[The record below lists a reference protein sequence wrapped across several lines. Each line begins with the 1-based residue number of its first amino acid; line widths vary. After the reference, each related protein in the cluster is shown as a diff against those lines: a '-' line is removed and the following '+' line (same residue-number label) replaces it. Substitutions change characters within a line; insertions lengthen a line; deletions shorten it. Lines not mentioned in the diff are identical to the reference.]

1 MLELIR
7 RDGLAR
13 VCKLETGHG
22 VLETPALLPVVNPR
36 FQGIR
41 PRELYEVFG
50 FKALI
55 TNSYIIRND
64 QKMREAALSSG
75 LHEMLD
81 YPGVIMTD
89 SGTFQSH
96 MYGEVEVKNEDIVNF
111 QRDIGTDIGTV
122 LDIFTEPEWS
132 KERTSEA
139 VDVTLERTREAAG
152 LKGKMMLAGVVQ
164 GSVYQDLR
172 ERCARELRAIDVDVH
187 PIGGVVPLME
197 QYRYADLVDVI
208 IASKKGLA
216 PDRPVHLFGAGHPM
230 VFSLAVL
237 LGCDMF
243 DSASY
248 AKFAKDDRYMTVE
261 GTYHLKDMKVLD
273 CDCPA
278 CAGKSID
285 ALKAMKPEQRFET
298 IARHN
303 LYVSKMEMDRCRRA
317 VLEEDIWELAEMRCR
332 THPAL
337 LDGLR
342 RLKEHRDFLEH
353 YEPLSRDSA
362 LFYTGPETL
371 NRPSLMR
378 FQKRVKERYTMP
390 SNETMVVFEGGERPY
405 SRHWADAMA
414 KIKERSDSHF
424 FVMSELGPLPIE
436 LDEVYPAAQ
445 SIFPRI
451 RDRDMVEKLREDMED
466 LSHRHTYS
474 LSCMYDGDVT
484 CEMLGM
490 MSKGPGKFDLDL
502 ARIRAV
508 ADYQFGKGAADA
520 LFSGKIEL
528 VKSKNTEKIRNIIV
542 DGEHVVSMRA
552 EDGFFT
558 LRPPGA
564 IRLLKAFPAPRLRVS
579 VADDSV
585 PFNQDGRNVMCT
597 FVTGAD
603 PELRLQ
609 DEVVVV
615 DKDDRAVA
623 IGRMLLTGDEMS
635 TFKKGLAVK
644 VREGIKPSA

>member
-13 VCKLETGHG
+13 ICKLETRHG
-22 VLETPALLPVVNPR
+22 TLETPALLPVVNPR
-36 FQGIR
+36 FQAIT
-41 PRELYEVFG
+41 PRELYETFG
-50 FKALI
+50 FKAII

-64 QKMREAALSSG
+64 LKMRETAVSSG
-75 LHEMLD
+75 LHAMLD
-81 YPGVIMTD
+81 YPGIIMTD

-96 MYGEVEVKNEDIVNF
+96 MYGEVEVKNEEIVDF
-111 QRDIGTDIGTV
+111 QRSIGTDIGTV

-132 KERTSEA
+132 KERTAEA
-139 VDVTLERTREAAG
+139 VEVTLDRTKEASTR
-152 LKGKMMLAGVVQ
+152 KGEMMLAGVVQ
-164 GSVYQDLR
+164 GSIYPDLR
-172 ERCARELRAIDVDVH
+172 QHCAEQLRAIDVDVH

-216 PDRPVHLFGAGHPM
+216 PERPVHLFGAGHPM

-248 AKFAKDDRYMTVE
+248 AKFAKDDRYMTIE

-278 CAGKSID
+278 CAGKTIET
-285 ALKAMKPEQRFET
+285 LKAMKPEQRFET

-303 LYVSKMEMDRCRRA
+303 LYASKMEMDRVKRA
-317 VLEEDIWELAEMRCR
+317 VLEGDIWELAEMRCR

-342 RLKEHRDFLEH
+342 RLKEHREFLER

-362 LFYTGPETL
+362 MFYTGAETL
-371 NRPSLMR
+371 NRPALLR
-378 FQKRVKERYTMP
+378 FEQRVKERYTMP
-390 SNETMVVFEGGERPY
+390 KTETMVVFEGGEKPY
-405 SRHWADAMA
+405 ARHWAAQMGEILKLA
-414 KIKERSDSHF
+414 DSHF

-436 LDEVYPAAQ
+436 LDEIYPVAQ

-451 RDRDMVEKLREDMED
+451 RDRDMTEKLREEMED
-466 LSHRHTYS
+466 LSHRHQYS
-474 LSCMYDGDVT
+474 LSCMYDGQVT

-490 MSKGPGKFDLDL
+490 MSKGPGRFDLDV
-502 ARIRAV
+502 ARVHAV
-508 ADYQFGKGAADA
+508 ADHQFGKGAAAA
-520 LFSGKIEL
+520 LFSGKVEL
-528 VKSKNTEKIRNIIV
+528 IKSKNTDKIRNVLV

-564 IRLLKAFPAPRLRVS
+564 IRLLNAIPAPRLRAV
-579 VADDSV
+579 VLDDSV
-585 PFNQDGRNVMCT
+585 PFNREGKNVMST
-597 FVTGAD
+597 FVVEAD
-603 PELRLQ
+603 AELRPQ
-609 DEVVVV
+609 DEVIVV
-615 DKDDRAVA
+615 DKNDSPVA
-623 IGRMLLTGDEMS
+623 IGRMVLTGDEIGR
-635 TFKKGLAVK
+635 FKKGLAIK